1 VTDVAAAAASR
12 AQPPAA
18 AAALSEYLLASATT
32 EYGPSQK
39 RAARRAQVYVHC
51 FAGVSRAPATVAAHL
66 VYELGLDLEV
76 APRCFTTLHPAA
88 SRCALRLAAPCTRA
102 TTEQVAPGRQAAL
115 KLVRRA
121 RPFVRPNSGFMRQL
135 EEYSD
140 DCAQRRQRKSLVKR
154 HVPRA
159 RTARTAPGAREGVR

>member
-1 VTDVAAAAASR
+1 
-12 AQPPAA
+12 
-18 AAALSEYLLASATT
+18 
-32 EYGPSQK
+32 
-39 RAARRAQVYVHC
+39 VYVHC

-66 VYELGLDLEV
+66 VHDLGLDLEV
-76 APRCFTTLHPAA
+76 GAGLLDASHTLYPALLDASHTLYPAA

-102 TTEQVAPGRQAAL
+102 TTEHVASGRQAAL

-121 RPFVRPNSGFMRQL
+121 RSFVRPNSGFMRQL

-154 HVPRA
+154 HVPRGSLLGCA
-159 RTARTAPGAREGVR
+159 VRCRTAPHRTAPHNPRTAPGARAGGR